1 MGDMSARDAEHTAA
15 GAAIERIR
23 KRLNG
28 ARAGCDASA
37 PKVGMRERAPGAA
50 GRPGGRKKPADGG
63 APKQRTWRSRLRRT

>member
-28 ARAGCDASA
+28 ARAGCGASA
-37 PKVGMRERAPGAA
+37 PKRGIRDRASVAA
-50 GRPGGRKKPADGG
+50 GRPGGRKKPADGD
-63 APKQRTWRSRLRRT
+63 APKKRTWRGRLRRA